1 MKIQYMV
8 EEENTVQNKEH
19 IEVSDGGGNTVQ
31 NQEKNTVQN
40 EVSDGGGISKWSS
53 KQKKKRKTLSV
64 LLKLKKKSQPL
75 S

>member
-1 MKIQYMV
+1 MV
-8 EEENTVQNKEH
+8 EEILYK
-19 IEVSDGGGNTVQ
+19 I
-31 NQEKNTVQN
+31 KKR
-40 EVSDGGGISKWSS
+40 ISKWSS